1 MWFHDAMMSGSG
13 SNSEV
18 AAIANHVCSTP
29 NNRHLRLE
37 RTLPFLA
44 ISGSRGLL
52 DQIAGAARRD
62 GASLWKP
69 CYEETLGE
77 GSEVLSPA
85 KWC

>member
-37 RTLPFLA
+37 RTLPF
-44 ISGSRGLL
+44 
-52 DQIAGAARRD
+52 GADFVA
-62 GASLWKP
+62 
-69 CYEETLGE
+69 
-77 GSEVLSPA
+77 EVR
-85 KWC
+85 